1 MCRAPS
7 VPERSSVSPLCP
19 SPMLGAVSS
28 SNGKRA
34 IVVSAALHLGGS
46 LMKQATLLLFVLGCA
61 ACGCATTARLSYH
74 TTIRITP
81 AKQAGRYDVAARVVR
96 ETVTERV
103 SLLGSRRSRETDVFI
118 APTMTCE
125 PGKQA
130 ACTVAG
136 SDKADVMRLEAYIA
150 RADEPR
156 TTTCFLTVRKGQRT
170 VITTSVSVPPL
181 SP

>member
-1 MCRAPS
+1 
-7 VPERSSVSPLCP
+7 
-19 SPMLGAVSS
+19 
-28 SNGKRA
+28 
-34 IVVSAALHLGGS
+34 
-46 LMKQATLLLFVLGCA
+46 MKQATLLLFVLGCA